1 MNTFMFSQSDHLMGN
16 HGLILKFKTQLET
29 FLDVTKTSA
38 EDFEDAEELYDAVGG
53 VLHEA
58 TENEDEDEIKEIC
71 NGIMNLIK
79 G

>member
-1 MNTFMFSQSDHLMGN
+1 MD
-16 HGLILKFKTQLET
+16 
-29 FLDVTKTSA
+29 
-38 EDFEDAEELYDAVGG
+38 DFEDVDDLYDAVGA

-58 TENEDEDEIKEIC
+58 TENEDEDDIKALC